1 MPRTLIT
8 GGAGFIGSHLC
19 EHFLSLGHEVICMDN
34 LLTGDSSNIAHIR
47 NQNFLFIKHDVTN
60 YIYVEGGNSI
70 ICSTSPPLPALLITR
85 NCPSKR

>member
-19 EHFLSLGHEVICMDN
+19 DHFLRLGHEVICMDN
-34 LLTGDSSNIAHIR
+34 LLTGDSANIAHIR

-60 YIYVEGGNSI
+60 YIYVEGRLVI
-70 ICSTSPPLPALLITR
+70 YFTSPPLPALSITR
-85 NCPSKR
+85 SYQYRR